1 MPGYTTNA
9 LPTPSTVVGPAVK
22 ALDGGP
28 FATKEK
34 SSTMYFLP
42 NTTNGTR
49 KPKLTNPPF
58 GEHGDTWRT
67 RESSLGRDVSTERP
81 KFKPSRDPSVRD
93 LARFDVQVPLL
104 QGVFDLVGDTHA

>member
-1 MPGYTTNA
+1 MPGYPTNA

-42 NTTNGTR
+42 NTTNAKTR
-49 KPKLTNPPF
+49 F
-58 GEHGDTWRT
+58 REHGDTWRT

-81 KFKPSRDPSVRD
+81 KFQPSRDPSVRD

-104 QGVFDLVGDTHA
+104 QGVFDLVGDSHA